1 LVISKTQML
10 SSAMDDNRTFFA
22 I

>member
-1 LVISKTQML
+1 ML